1 MIVRKFHI
9 AKVLT
14 YWTLPLVNCS
24 TLYPVCRYGFSNENC
39 DTPKLVRCGI
49 QVGQQLAHPWRQ
61 EAVQSVCMQ
70 PRSAIPLP
78 PQQLQQ
84 HEQQAQQV
92 GPRSVLKAFKYTISI
107 CLSFLREQRVNEI
120 IDFIATERNYKKKR
134 FKLELNVLSL
144 LRFQPLS
151 LQRLY
156 YYYHNPRHYHHHYHH
171 RHNYHQHCY
180 QHYHHHKYINI
191 K

>member
-92 GPRSVLKAFKYTISI
+92 GPRFVLKAFKYTISI

-120 IDFIATERNYKKKR
+120 IDFIATLNGERNYKKKG
-134 FKLELNVLSL
+134 LNW
-144 LRFQPLS
+144 
-151 LQRLY
+151 
-156 YYYHNPRHYHHHYHH
+156 N
-171 RHNYHQHCY
+171 
-180 QHYHHHKYINI
+180 
-191 K
+191 

>member
-1 MIVRKFHI
+1 MKACSLFDGKQKYNFIATPQKVAIIPSFNSSNRLCKITFSRSIWLVVQMIVRKFHI

-49 QVGQQLAHPWRQ
+49 QVGQQLALPWRQ
-61 EAVQSVCMQ
+61 EAVQSVCTQ

-92 GPRSVLKAFKYTISI
+92 GLSFVLKAFKYTISI

-120 IDFIATERNYKKKR
+120 IDFIATSNGERNYKKKG
-134 FKLELNVLSL
+134 LNW
-144 LRFQPLS
+144 
-151 LQRLY
+151 
-156 YYYHNPRHYHHHYHH
+156 N
-171 RHNYHQHCY
+171 
-180 QHYHHHKYINI
+180 
-191 K
+191 